1 MAQGFPEGLEQVR
14 AHFVASHGDEG
25 MKYMWRQATG
35 TMKQSDPPDERAL
48 RTKEPILF
56 RF

>member
-14 AHFVASHGDEG
+14 AHLVASYGDEG